1 MIGKLWE
8 NSAGSVLRNFEHVH
22 FAMTLRQG
30 IRELLQ
36 NIVSDGFA
44 AKNFLNRLSV
54 RPIEP
59 RRVGIAPPAL
69 K

>member
-1 MIGKLWE
+1 M
-8 NSAGSVLRNFEHVH
+8 A
-22 FAMTLRQG
+22 LRQG

-54 RPIEP
+54 RPIVL
-59 RRVGIAPPAL
+59 RWVGIAPPAL